1 MVSKQDIEGLEK
13 RLGYSMKNNELIS
26 EALTHKSF
34 HHENPEKA
42 PLYNERLEFLGDSVL
57 GLVVVEYL
65 YKSYKNYSESTMA
78 KIKSYLV
85 KESVLS
91 DIASEISLGAYLKLG
106 KGEEETGGREKRS
119 LLADALEAVFGAVYI
134 DGGYKNARD
143 VILRLMMDKIDRAV
157 SSEQFFDF
165 KTDLQ
170 EESQTKFGI
179 LPQYKIV
186 KQEGEEH
193 KKMFTVDVFIGGSK
207 FGSGTGRS
215 KKEAET
221 IAAKEALAKINAFCK
236 TNTRSF

>member
-1 MVSKQDIEGLEK
+1 MSKQDIAGLEIK
-13 RLGYSMKNNELIS
+13 LGYSFKNKGLLS

-34 HHENPEKA
+34 HHENPGKA

-57 GLVVVEYL
+57 GLVVVEFL
-65 YKSYKNYSESTMA
+65 FRSDKNYSESTMS

-91 DIASEISLGAYLKLG
+91 DVAEGILLGTYLRLG
-106 KGEEETGGREKRS
+106 RGEEETGGREKKS
-119 LLADALEAVFGAVYI
+119 ILADAMEAVFGAIYC
-134 DGGYKNARD
+134 DRGYESARD
-143 VILRLMMDKIDRAV
+143 VILRLLTDKIEAAT

-170 EESQTKFGI
+170 EESQVRFGV
-179 LPQYKIV
+179 LPQYKMV

-193 KKMFTVDVFIGGSK
+193 KKMFTIDVFIKGDK
-207 FGSGTGRS
+207 FGRGAGRS

-221 IAAKEALAKINAFCK
+221 AAAKEALAKLKVDLLSIK
-236 TNTRSF
+236 